1 MSWRTLFLTIV
12 AVAALAGCSALPPFS
27 ALRGSGNPVT
37 QTFHFSDFDR
47 LEISNAFEAEISA
60 SDSYLVEVT
69 VDDNLVD
76 RLKVEQEG
84 KTVKIGLEPSTIA
97 TNAQTTA
104 RITLPALVSLDASGA
119 THANVTG
126 FNSSDNMRMDISGA
140 STVQGDMDT
149 GDLTVDVSGAS
160 KLNLTGSGDSLR
172 ATASGASTADL
183 SDFAV
188 NDADVNASG
197 ASRINV
203 NASGTLDAEA
213 SGASTVRITGNPTL
227 GRINESGAS
236 TISGQ

>member
-1 MSWRTLFLTIV
+1 MSRRTLILIIV
-12 AVAALAGCSALPPFS
+12 AVAALAGCSALPPFT

-37 QTFHFSDFDR
+37 QTFDFSDFDR
-47 LEISNAFEAEISA
+47 LEISNAFQAEISA

-76 RLKVEQEG
+76 RLRIEQQG

-97 TNAQTTA
+97 TNAETRA

-119 THANVTG
+119 TRADVTG
-126 FNSSDNMRMDISGA
+126 FTSNETMRMDVSGA
-140 STVQGDMDT
+140 STVRGDMST
-149 GDLTVDVSGAS
+149 GDLTVNVSGAS
-160 KLNLTGSGDSLR
+160 RLNLTGSGDSLR
-172 ATASGASTADL
+172 ATASGASTVDL

-188 NDADVNASG
+188 NDADANASG

-203 NASGTLDAEA
+203 NASGMLDAEA